1 MTDFAALVA
10 RHGHLAV
17 FAIVL
22 MEAIGLPVPAAIA
35 LVAAGAAVAKHVLPV
50 HTVVAAALG
59 AMLFGDSLLY
69 FLGRFTGWQLLGLL
83 CRLSANPESCILR
96 SADSFY
102 RRGKTTLLV
111 AKFIPGVNT
120 MAPPLAGSMNM
131 AYTDFIRYDV
141 AGASLYVLTYGL
153 VGFVFSN
160 FLGLITRGFMTVGHG
175 VEWILLAAVVV
186 YIAYRAWLFWKNR
199 VYRVVPRVQAEELAN
214 KLGSEAQ
221 NILIVDVRSHGYYDA
236 DTYRIKG
243 SVRLEPNRLATDVV
257 DLPKDKQIYLYC
269 T

>member
-1 MTDFAALVA
+1 MSDFAALVA

-17 FAIVL
+17 FTIVL

-35 LVAAGAAVAKHVLPV
+35 LVAAGAAVAKHVLPL
-50 HTVVAAALG
+50 HTVIAAALG

-69 FLGRFTGWQLLGLL
+69 LLGRYTGWQLLGLL
-83 CRLSANPESCILR
+83 CRISANPESCILR

-102 RRGKTTLLV
+102 RRGKTTLLF
-111 AKFIPGVNT
+111 AKFIPGINT

-131 AYTDFIRYDV
+131 AYTDFLRFD
-141 AGASLYVLTYGL
+141 AGGASLYLLAYGT
-153 VGFVFSN
+153 VGFLFSN
-160 FLGLITRGFMTVGHG
+160 FLGVITRGFMTVGHG
-175 VEWILLAAVVV
+175 VEWIVLAAIVIYV
-186 YIAYRAWLFWKNR
+186 AYRIRLFWIHR

-214 KLGSEAQ
+214 KLESDAQ
-221 NILIVDVRSHGYYDA
+221 NLLIVDVRSHGYYDA
-236 DTYRIKG
+236 DSYRIKG
-243 SVRLEPNRLATDVV
+243 SIRLEPNRLATHLG